1 MSMIINTN
9 VMAMNAQRNLSITSS
24 KMGKALEQLSSGL
37 RINRAA
43 DDAAGLAI
51 SEKMR
56 AQVNG
61 MQQGLRNAQDGVSM
75 IQTAEGALSET
86 TAILQRMRE
95 LTVQAGSTTLST
107 SDRQA
112 IGDELVSL
120 KNEIDNIATRTRFNG
135 LNLLTGDLSVSTA
148 STIADITGA
157 STGVVSTA
165 IDVTNAQAG
174 TTYTLSASGNDITLT
189 NGTTNV
195 AQTITLAAMS
205 TADGVQSVNF
215 DALGVKLTLTHDNTA
230 NAVTAAEL
238 ATGLDTKTVVTA
250 AASGNASYRVGSETG
265 DNVTVAYGD
274 MRSTALG
281 TGTGQYLNDLVTDN
295 NAVSTTALSSTLQTA
310 IDDAINEVSTQRAKL
325 GASQNQMESAINSL
339 GVSVENLSASE
350 SRIRDADIAQV
361 SSELVTRQIMQQAG
375 VAVLA
380 QANSRPAGGAEA
392 ARLIP
397 AASFVAYERAPFAGR
412 GPVSCPAPGRR
423 TRTAYA
429 ANGSIRARSG
439 ASSASRSG
447 RVAGGIPATPTS
459 AAAMPLA
466 AKSASARSSASSSRR
481 RYTAR
486 SPSGSSSARHWSG
499 NAASTRALASGTY
512 IAAHSSMRSCSGSG
526 SARYAGLAGPARPR
540 PWR

>member
-9 VMAMNAQRNLSITSS
+9 IMAMNAQRNLSITSS

-135 LNLLTGDLSVSTA
+135 LNLLTGDLSVSTS

-174 TTYTLSASGNDITLT
+174 TTYTLSASGSDITLT

-281 TGTGQYLNDLVTDN
+281 TGTGQYLNNLVTDN
-295 NAVSTTALSSTLQTA
+295 NAVSSTALASTLQTS
-310 IDDAINEVSTQRAKL
+310 IDDAINQVSTQRAQL

-380 QANSRPAGGAEA
+380 QANS
-392 ARLIP
+392 
-397 AASFVAYERAPFAGR
+397 APQAVLKLLG
-412 GPVSCPAPGRR
+412 
-423 TRTAYA
+423 
-429 ANGSIRARSG
+429 
-439 ASSASRSG
+439 
-447 RVAGGIPATPTS
+447 
-459 AAAMPLA
+459 
-466 AKSASARSSASSSRR
+466 
-481 RYTAR
+481 
-486 SPSGSSSARHWSG
+486 
-499 NAASTRALASGTY
+499 
-512 IAAHSSMRSCSGSG
+512 
-526 SARYAGLAGPARPR
+526 
-540 PWR
+540 